1 MILSILRFCCLTI
14 FLLYSYPSV
23 AQELDLDSFVQSIL
37 KHNPGV
43 QKILA
48 ENAIAAGTL
57 EASLGIDD
65 AVLSSSLNLSHTE
78 SNQII
83 GFEAAESDDTRL
95 NLSYDRLFSDSGTRL
110 SLAYGNQY
118 TDRTPALSTFGN
130 QYYQPSFT
138 VQLTQPLLKNM
149 GGIQDRLNIELNQ
162 LNHKLALLSSQ
173 ENLESYITQ
182 LASLYA
188 DWYLASRER
197 DISIEVYQQAIE
209 QEKLTQTKV
218 KRQVLEP
225 YELLRA
231 QETREDYYSRWQQ
244 AEGRFAGLT
253 HKVRYQMN
261 LNDVNAK
268 NKNTNEKLLPVNP
281 KKSQLLASKQVATK
295 MKAYL
300 ATSSRLKNILDNL
313 KKQQLILLNA
323 TNNLRESDLNL
334 SLGYTR
340 HGVDDGFNDAHSNSL
355 DKDDYTL
362 MLEYKYPLGNRRA
375 KGNYNVQLVRKRQVE
390 ADARQRLIDAEANLA
405 NLQAQESQLIIAL
418 GSIDRKIKLATR
430 KIKKEQRLYKIGK
443 LDLFELLRDQTTQ
456 LESRLN
462 RERLD
467 AQLYVLQ
474 LNIGELL
481 DRNLKPYIVAKKIS
495 SNNEVGEQ

>member
-1 MILSILRFCCLTI
+1 MTLNIVRFGCLTI
-14 FLLYSYPSV
+14 SLLFSYPSA

-118 TDRTPALSTFGN
+118 TDRNPALSTLGN

-138 VQLTQPLLKNM
+138 VRLTQPLLKNV

-182 LASLYA
+182 LANLYI
-188 DWYLASRER
+188 DWYLALREL
-197 DISIEVYQQAIE
+197 DISKEVYQQAIE
-209 QEKLTQTKV
+209 QEKLTDTKV
-218 KRQVLEP
+218 RRQVIEP

-244 AEGRFAGLT
+244 AIGRFNGLT
-253 HKVRYQMN
+253 LKVRHQMN
-261 LNDVNAK
+261 IN
-268 NKNTNEKLLPVNP
+268 NKISTDKLIPRNP
-281 KKSQLLASKQVATK
+281 ENSQLLASNQAGINVAN
-295 MKAYL
+295 YL
-300 ATSSRLKNILDNL
+300 RTNSRLKNILDTL
-313 KKQQLILLNA
+313 QDQQLILLNA
-323 TNNLRESDLNL
+323 KDNSRKSDLNL

-340 HGVDDGFNDAHSNSL
+340 HGVDDSFNDSHTTNL
-355 DKDDYTL
+355 DKNDYTL
-362 MLEYKYPLGNRRA
+362 MLEYRYPLGNRQA
-375 KGNYNVQLVRKRQVE
+375 KGNYQVQLVRKRQVE
-390 ADARQRLIDAEANLA
+390 ADTKQRLIDAESNLA
-405 NLQAQESQLIIAL
+405 NLQAQAAQLVIAL
-418 GSIDRKIKLATR
+418 ESVDRKIKLATQ
-430 KIKKEQRLYKIGK
+430 KLKKEQRLYKIGK

-462 RERLD
+462 RERLYT
-467 AQLYVLQ
+467 QLYILR
-474 LNIGELL
+474 LSIGELL
-481 DRNLKPYIVAKKIS
+481 DKNLNAYSLNIKQSINYTLGKL
-495 SNNEVGEQ
+495 

>member
-1 MILSILRFCCLTI
+1 MTLSILRFGCLTI
-14 FLLYSYPSV
+14 FLLFSYSSA
-23 AQELDLDSFVQSIL
+23 AQELDLDSFIQSIL

-65 AVLSSSLNLSHTE
+65 AVLSSSINLSHTE
-78 SNQII
+78 SNQVI

-118 TDRTPALSTFGN
+118 TDRNPALSTFGN

-138 VQLTQPLLKNM
+138 VRLTQPLLKNV

-162 LNHKLALLSSQ
+162 LNHKLTLLSSQ

-182 LASLYA
+182 LANLYI
-188 DWYLASRER
+188 DWYLASREL
-197 DISIEVYQQAIE
+197 DISKEVYQQAIE
-209 QEKLTQTKV
+209 QEKLTRTKV
-218 KRQVLEP
+218 RRQVIES

-244 AEGRFAGLT
+244 AIGRFDGLT
-253 HKVRYQMN
+253 HKIRHQMN
-261 LNDVNAK
+261 LN
-268 NKNTNEKLLPVNP
+268 NKVSIKKLIPRNP
-281 KKSQLLASKQVATK
+281 KNSQLLASNQSGINVTN
-295 MKAYL
+295 YL
-300 ATSSRLKNILDNL
+300 VTNSRLKNILDAL
-313 KKQQLILLNA
+313 QDQQLILLNA
-323 TNNLRESDLNL
+323 KDNSRKSDLNL

-340 HGVDDGFNDAHSNSL
+340 HGVDDSFNDAHTTDL

-362 MLEYKYPLGNRRA
+362 MLEYRYPLGNRQA
-375 KGNYNVQLVRKRQVE
+375 KGNYQVQLVRKRQVE
-390 ADARQRLIDAEANLA
+390 ADTKQRLIDAESNLA
-405 NLQAQESQLIIAL
+405 NLQAQATQLAIAL
-418 GSIDRKIKLATR
+418 ESIDRKIALAAQKL
-430 KIKKEQRLYKIGK
+430 KKEQRLFKIGK

-462 RERLD
+462 RERFYT
-467 AQLYVLQ
+467 QLYTLR
-474 LNIGELL
+474 LSIGELL
-481 DRNLKPYIVAKKIS
+481 DKNLDAYSLNIKQSDDETLGKY
-495 SNNEVGEQ
+495 

>member
-1 MILSILRFCCLTI
+1 MLLKILHFCLLTI
-14 FLLYSYPSV
+14 LLLFSHVSYG
-23 AQELDLDSFVQSIL
+23 QELDLDRFIESIL

-48 ENAIAAGTL
+48 DNDIAAGNL

-65 AVLSSSLNLSHTE
+65 GVLSSSLNLSHTE
-78 SNQII
+78 SNQVI

-118 TDRTPALSTFGN
+118 TDRNPALSTFGS

-138 VQLTQPLLKNM
+138 VRLTQPLLKNM
-149 GGIQDRLNIELNQ
+149 GGIQDRLNIELSQ
-162 LNHKLALLSSQ
+162 LNHKLALLSSK

-182 LASLYA
+182 LANLYI
-188 DWYLASRER
+188 DWYLALRELN
-197 DISIEVYQQAIE
+197 ISKEVYQQAIE
-209 QEKLTQTKV
+209 QEKLTRLKV
-218 KRQVLEP
+218 KRQVSES

-244 AEGRFAGLT
+244 AIGRFDGLT

-261 LNDVNAK
+261 LN
-268 NKNTNEKLLPVNP
+268 NKSSIEKLIPRSPEN
-281 KKSQLLASKQVATK
+281 SQLFASNRAGINVAN
-295 MKAYL
+295 YL
-300 ATSSRLKNILDNL
+300 VTNSRLKNILDTL
-313 KKQQLILLNA
+313 QDQQLILLNA
-323 TNNLRESDLNL
+323 KGNSRKSDLNL

-340 HGVDDGFNDAHSNSL
+340 HGVDDSFNDAHTTNL

-362 MLEYKYPLGNRRA
+362 MLEYRYPLGNRQA
-375 KGNYNVQLVRKRQVE
+375 KGNYQVQLVRKRQVE
-390 ADARQRLIDAEANLA
+390 ADTKQRLIDAESNLA
-405 NLQAQESQLIIAL
+405 NLQTQAAQLVIAL
-418 GSIDRKIKLATR
+418 ESIERKIKLA
-430 KIKKEQRLYKIGK
+430 KQKLKKEQRLYKIGK

-462 RERLD
+462 RERLYT
-467 AQLYVLQ
+467 QLYTLR

-481 DRNLKPYIVAKKIS
+481 DKNLDAYSLSKKQSID
-495 SNNEVGEQ
+495 SNLIDNNLGEQ